1 METISKGAFS
11 GCGISDLDLSVIK
24 SLHTVKIQAF
34 LDCKK
39 LERLVLPEQ
48 SVTFAS
54 GAFQGCISLEEVN
67 IPDTYTEIGVKMFQG
82 CTSLK
87 KVTLGLNVKTI
98 GNGAFFECTALKDVV
113 WNENITRIDWSA
125 FYSCSSLESL
135 VLPDKLEYIDDYAF
149 QDCIGLVDISL
160 GSNVSYIGTECF
172 SGLIN
177 LKAVDIDAV
186 EPPMLGSFVFNI
198 TPVNQCMLTVP
209 EESIEKYRMA
219 DQWKDFMISTTYIE
233 NVSGVKEF
241 SFEVYHGIL
250 YLNNLIVGDIVS
262 IYSLAG
268 HNISNVRTSTSTLS
282 ICIPP
287 GSYIISVNN
296 TSIKIIVP

>member
-1 METISKGAFS
+1 M
-11 GCGISDLDLSVIK
+11 
-24 SLHTVKIQAF
+24 
-34 LDCKK
+34 
-39 LERLVLPEQ
+39 
-48 SVTFAS
+48 
-54 GAFQGCISLEEVN
+54 
-67 IPDTYTEIGVKMFQG
+67 
-82 CTSLK
+82 TSLK

-160 GSNVSYIGTECF
+160 GSNVPYIGTECF